1 MTLNALKRTDISLNM
16 NTTCE
21 GKFGTLNHMDELW
34 SDGNRCRRRDFV
46 SGAKNLPQTAS
57 ILDFLLRRELV
68 LALADSGATSRQ
80 VLFKGTYG

>member
-1 MTLNALKRTDISLNM
+1 MTLNALKRTVIAFNM
-16 NTTCE
+16 NTTFE

-80 VLFKGTYG
+80 VLFKGT